1 MLRNSTV
8 IELKT
13 VELAAATA
21 KEAITA
27 TIEGLKDSSVCS
39 LQQLPKD
46 LPLGAVSRS
55 VHCH

>member
-1 MLRNSTV
+1 LLRNSTV

-13 VELAAATA
+13 VGLAAATA

>member
-13 VELAAATA
+13 VELAAATT
-21 KEAITA
+21 EQAITA
-27 TIEGLKDSSVCS
+27 TIEGSRDSSVCS